1 MYESFYGLKESPFN
15 VTPDPQFIYLGEKH
29 REALAQ
35 LLYGVNEKK
44 GFILITGE
52 IGTGKT
58 TLIRYLLGKLS
69 GSNNTRA
76 AFLFNPKLSVHDF
89 FQYILKDWG
98 IAVQGNSKGDCL
110 HTLNQELL
118 RAYKNGENF
127 ILIVDEAQG
136 LNPAL
141 LEEIRLLSNL
151 ETSKAKLLQIVLIG
165 QPELNKVLR
174 QPNFRQLRQ
183 RINLRY
189 HLRPLSKKE
198 TGEYIKK
205 RLTVAGAKDPIFT
218 KKAIEEV
225 YRISGGIP
233 RLINI
238 LCDNTL
244 VNGYALDQK
253 VIDHKIVRE
262 VAKDLELE
270 KKLLGFGSLIM
281 LAIFVVACVLLFFF
295 LWGGEYVL
303 ILKGFLKE
311 SYKGAYQHIQYFK
324 EIIGKFVNFISHL
337 L

>member
-311 SYKGAYQHIQYFK
+311 SYKGVYQHIQYFK
-324 EIIGKFVNFISHL
+324 EIIGKFLNFLSHL